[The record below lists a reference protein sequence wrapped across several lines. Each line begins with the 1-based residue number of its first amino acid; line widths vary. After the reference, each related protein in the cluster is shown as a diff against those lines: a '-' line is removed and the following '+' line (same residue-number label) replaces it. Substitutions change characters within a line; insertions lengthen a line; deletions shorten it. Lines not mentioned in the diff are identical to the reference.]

1 MGSRLKARML
11 AALTSRWMTGAMF
24 VVAALAILRFYE
36 PPQTL
41 VESPFGAATRALV
54 PPATPSAAAFGRSG
68 AVQVR
73 FALPNDSVEYPLEV
87 HGDPTEL
94 EYAWVRVTDS
104 VGVDSI
110 RPLDSDTLVAPSV
123 PGFYRL
129 ALMRGL
135 ERRILNGLTLA
146 VMVPFEEKR
155 EGILD
160 GYRIGTFRAERRG
173 ASAPRPDGFVQ
184 VLPELVNL
192 PLTRHLRLGSF
203 VAPDGQT
210 TWPRYAAL
218 DRRLL
223 DKLELVFQQLARGR
237 SDTSAVHLSVWVN
250 SGFRTPLYNRRVPR
264 AARDSRHQ
272 LGDAADVVIDAN
284 GDGRITREDAKLVAA
299 AVEIVEQSH
308 PDLAGGL
315 GLYVSGRYRH
325 PYVHIDTRGTRVRWR
340 G

>member
-1 MGSRLKARML
+1 M
-11 AALTSRWMTGAMF
+11 AALSSRWMTAAMF
-24 VVAALAILRFYE
+24 IVAALAVLRFYE
-36 PPQTL
+36 PPETL
-41 VESPFGAATRALV
+41 LESRFGTPSLPLV
-54 PPATPSAAAFGRSG
+54 PLAMPSATAFGRSG

-73 FALPNDSVEYPLEV
+73 FALPNDVVEYPLEV

-94 EYAWVRVTDS
+94 EYSWVRVTDS

-110 RPLDSDTLVAPSV
+110 RALDSDTLVAPSV

-129 ALMRGL
+129 ALMRAT
-135 ERRILNGLTLA
+135 ERRILGGLTLA
-146 VMVPFEEKR
+146 VLVPFAEKR

-173 ASAPRPDGFVQ
+173 ARTPRPDGFVQ

-192 PLTRHLRLGSF
+192 PITQHLRLGSF

-223 DKLELVFQQLARGR
+223 DKLELVFQQLSRWR
-237 SDTSAVHLSVWVN
+237 PDTATVQLAVAVN

-272 LGDAADVVIDAN
+272 FGDAADVAIDAN
-284 GDGRITREDAKLVAA
+284 GDGHVTREDANLVAA
-299 AVEIVEQSH
+299 AVEMVEQSH

-315 GLYVSGRYRH
+315 GLYVSGRYRQ
-325 PYVHIDTRGTRVRWR
+325 PYVHIDTRGTRARWR

>member
-1 MGSRLKARML
+1 
-11 AALTSRWMTGAMF
+11 MTAAMF
-24 VVAALAILRFYE
+24 LVAALAVVAFYE
-36 PPQTL
+36 PPQAL
-41 VESPFGAATRALV
+41 VQSRFGAPVLPLV
-54 PPATPSAAAFGRSG
+54 PQATESVTAFGRSG

-73 FALPNDSVEYPLEV
+73 FALPNEDVEYPLEV
-87 HGDPTEL
+87 HGDPTAL
-94 EYAWVRVTDS
+94 EYGWVRVTDS

-110 RPLDSDTLVAPSV
+110 RRLAGDTLVAPSV

-129 ALMRGL
+129 ALIRGM
-135 ERRILNGLTLA
+135 ERRILSGVTLA

-173 ASAPRPDGFVQ
+173 ATAPRPDGFVQ
-184 VLPELVNL
+184 VIPELVNL
-192 PLTRHLRLGSF
+192 PLTRHLRLGWF
-203 VAPDGQT
+203 VSPDGQT

-223 DKLELVFQQLARGR
+223 DKLELVFQQLSRWR
-237 SDTSAVHLSVWVN
+237 SDTAAVQLAVSVN
-250 SGFRTPLYNRRVPR
+250 SGFRTPWYNRRVPH

-272 LGDAADVVIDAN
+272 LGDAADVVVDAN
-284 GDGRITREDAKLVAA
+284 GDGHVTREDAKLIAA
-299 AVEIVEQSH
+299 AVEVVEQSH

-315 GLYVSGRYRH
+315 GLYVSRNYRQ
-325 PYVHIDTRGTRVRWR
+325 PYVHIDARGTRVRWR

>member
-1 MGSRLKARML
+1 
-11 AALTSRWMTGAMF
+11 MF
-24 VVAALAILRFYE
+24 IVAALAVLRFYE
-36 PPQTL
+36 PPQAL
-41 VESPFGAATRALV
+41 VQSRFGGVELPLV
-54 PPATPSAAAFGRSG
+54 PPATPSVTALGRSG

-73 FALPNDSVEYPLEV
+73 FALPNEPVEYPLEV
-87 HGDPTEL
+87 HGDPTSL
-94 EYAWVRVTDS
+94 EYGWVRVTDS

-110 RPLDSDTLVAPSV
+110 RSLAGDTLVAPSV

-135 ERRILNGLTLA
+135 ERRILAGVTLA

-173 ASAPRPDGFVQ
+173 ATAPRPNGFVQ
-184 VLPELVNL
+184 VIPELVNL
-192 PLTRHLRLGSF
+192 PLTRHLRLGWF
-203 VAPDGQT
+203 VSPDGQT

-223 DKLELVFQQLARGR
+223 DKLELVFQQLSRWR
-237 SDTSAVHLSVWVN
+237 SDTADVHLAVSVN
-250 SGFRTPLYNRRVPR
+250 SGFRTPWYNRRVPH

-284 GDGRITREDAKLVAA
+284 GDGRVTREDANLIAA
-299 AVEIVEQSH
+299 AVEVVEQSH

-315 GLYVSGRYRH
+315 GLYISRNYRQ
-325 PYVHIDTRGTRVRWR
+325 PYVHIDARGTRVRWR

>member
-1 MGSRLKARML
+1 
-11 AALTSRWMTGAMF
+11 MF
-24 VVAALAILRFYE
+24 IVAAMTVLRFYE
-36 PPQTL
+36 PPETL
-41 VESPFGAATRALV
+41 LQSHFGTPTRPLV
-54 PPATPSAAAFGRSG
+54 PPATASSAAFGRSG
-68 AVQVR
+68 AVQIR
-73 FALPNDSVEYPLEV
+73 FALPNDVVEFPLAV

-104 VGVDSI
+104 AGVDSI
-110 RPLDSDTLVAPSV
+110 RSLTGDTLRAPTV

-129 ALMRGL
+129 ALLRGR
-135 ERRILNGLTLA
+135 ERRILDDLTLA

-155 EGILD
+155 GGILN

-173 ASAPRPDGFVQ
+173 ATEPRPDGFVQ

-192 PLTRHLRLGSF
+192 PVTDHLRLGSF

-223 DKLELVFQQLARGR
+223 DKLELVFQQLSRWR
-237 SDTSAVHLSVWVN
+237 SDTTTVQLAVSVN
-250 SGFRTPLYNRRVPR
+250 SGFRTPWYNGRVAR

-284 GDGRITREDAKLVAA
+284 GDGRITRDDANLVAA

-315 GLYVSGRYRH
+315 GIYVSPRYRQ
-325 PYVHIDTRGTRVRWR
+325 PYVHIDTRGKRARWR

>member
-1 MGSRLKARML
+1 MTAALFVL
-11 AALTSRWMTGAMF
+11 AA
-24 VVAALAILRFYE
+24 VAVLRFYE
-36 PPQTL
+36 PPAAL
-41 VESPFGAATRALV
+41 VESQFGGAPLRV
-54 PPATPSAAAFGRSG
+54 PPTVPSAGAFGLSG

-73 FALPNDSVEYPLEV
+73 FALPNEGVEYPLEV
-87 HGDPTEL
+87 HGDPTGM

-104 VGVDSI
+104 VGIDSI
-110 RPLDSDTLVAPSV
+110 RALDSDTLRAPSV

-129 ALMRGL
+129 ALHRGR
-135 ERRILNGLTLA
+135 ERRILDGLTLA

-155 EGILD
+155 GGILD

-173 ASAPRPDGFVQ
+173 ATSPRPDGFVQ

-192 PLTRHLRLGSF
+192 PVTQHLRLGSF

-223 DKLELVFQQLARGR
+223 DKLELVFQQLSKWRV
-237 SDTSAVHLSVWVN
+237 DTGAVRLAISVN
-250 SGFRTPLYNRRVPR
+250 SGFRTPWYNGRVPR

-272 LGDAADVVIDAN
+272 FGDAADVVIDAN
-284 GDGRITREDAKLVAA
+284 GDGRITREDANLVAA
-299 AVEIVEQSH
+299 AVEMVEQTH

-315 GLYVSGRYRH
+315 GLYVSRAYRQ
-325 PYVHIDTRGTRVRWR
+325 PYVHIDTRGRRARWR

>member
-1 MGSRLKARML
+1 MAVLS
-11 AALTSRWMTGAMF
+11 SRWMTAAMF
-24 VVAALAILRFYE
+24 IVAALAVLRFYE
-36 PPQTL
+36 PPETL
-41 VESPFGAATRALV
+41 LESRFGTPSLPLV
-54 PPATPSAAAFGRSG
+54 PLAMPSATAFGRSR

-73 FALPNDSVEYPLEV
+73 FALPNDIVEYPLEV

-94 EYAWVRVTDS
+94 EYSWVRVTDS

-110 RPLDSDTLVAPSV
+110 RALDSDTLVAPSV

-129 ALMRGL
+129 ALMRAT
-135 ERRILNGLTLA
+135 ERRILGGLTLA
-146 VMVPFEEKR
+146 VLVPFAEKR

-173 ASAPRPDGFVQ
+173 AREPRPDGFVQ

-192 PLTRHLRLGSF
+192 PITQHLRLGSF

-223 DKLELVFQQLARGR
+223 DKLELVFQQLSRWR
-237 SDTSAVHLSVWVN
+237 PDTASVQLAVAVN
-250 SGFRTPLYNRRVPR
+250 SGFRTPLYNRRVAH

-272 LGDAADVVIDAN
+272 FGDAADVVIDAN
-284 GDGRITREDAKLVAA
+284 GDGRVTREDANLVAA
-299 AVEIVEQSH
+299 AVEMVEQSH

-315 GLYVSGRYRH
+315 GLYVSGRYRQ
-325 PYVHIDTRGTRVRWR
+325 PYVHIDTRGTRARWR

>member
-1 MGSRLKARML
+1 MT
-11 AALTSRWMTGAMF
+11 AALFM
-24 VVAALAILRFYE
+24 VAALVVLHYYR
-36 PPQTL
+36 PPEVL
-41 VESPFGAATRALV
+41 ADSHFGAPTLPLV
-54 PPATPSAAAFGRSG
+54 PPATPSAGAFGRSG

-73 FALPNDSVEYPLEV
+73 FALPNEDVEYPLQV
-87 HGDPTEL
+87 HGDPTAL

-110 RPLDSDTLVAPSV
+110 RSLDSDTLRAPSV

-129 ALMRGL
+129 SLLKGR
-135 ERRILNGLTLA
+135 ERRILHGLTLA
-146 VMVPFEEKR
+146 VMVPFDEKR
-155 EGILD
+155 GGILD

-173 ASAPRPDGFVQ
+173 ATSPRPDGFVQ

-192 PLTRHLRLGSF
+192 PLTQHLRLGSF
-203 VAPDGQT
+203 VTPDGQT

-223 DKLELVFQQLARGR
+223 DKLELVFQQLSKWRV
-237 SDTSAVHLSVWVN
+237 DTGSVRLAVAVN

-272 LGDAADVVIDAN
+272 FGDAADVVIDAN
-284 GDGRITREDAKLVAA
+284 GDGRITRDDANLVAA
-299 AVEIVEQSH
+299 AVEMVEQSH

-315 GLYVSGRYRH
+315 GIYVSRRVRQ
-325 PYVHIDTRGTRVRWR
+325 PYVHIDTRGRRARWR

>member
-1 MGSRLKARML
+1 
-11 AALTSRWMTGAMF
+11 MTAVMF
-24 VVAALAILRFYE
+24 VVAALAVIRFYE
-36 PPQTL
+36 PPETL
-41 VESPFGAATRALV
+41 LESQFGTPRLPLV
-54 PPATPSAAAFGRSG
+54 PLAVPSATAFGLSG

-73 FALPNDSVEYPLEV
+73 FALPNEVVEYPLEV

-94 EYAWVRVTDS
+94 EYSWVRVTDS

-110 RPLDSDTLVAPSV
+110 RTLDSDTLVVPSV

-129 ALMRGL
+129 ALMRGV
-135 ERRILNGLTLA
+135 ERRILSGLTLA

-160 GYRIGTFRAERRG
+160 GYRIGMFRGERRG
-173 ASAPRPDGFVQ
+173 ARAPRPHGFVQ

-192 PLTRHLRLGSF
+192 PVTQHLRLGSF

-210 TWPRYAAL
+210 SWPRYAAL

-223 DKLELVFQQLARGR
+223 DKLELVFQQLSRWR
-237 SDTSAVHLSVWVN
+237 TDTSTVQLAVSVN
-250 SGFRTPLYNRRVPR
+250 SGFRTPLYNRRVAR
-264 AARDSRHQ
+264 SARDSRHQ
-272 LGDAADVVIDAN
+272 FGDAADVVIDAN
-284 GDGRITREDAKLVAA
+284 GDGHVTREDASLVAA
-299 AVEIVEQSH
+299 AVEMVEQSH

-315 GLYVSGRYRH
+315 GLYVSGRYRQ
-325 PYVHIDTRGTRVRWR
+325 PYVHIDTRGTRARWR

>member
-1 MGSRLKARML
+1 
-11 AALTSRWMTGAMF
+11 MF
-24 VVAALAILRFYE
+24 IVAALAVVRFYE
-36 PPQTL
+36 PPEAL
-41 VESPFGAATRALV
+41 VQSRFGAPELPLV
-54 PPATPSAAAFGRSG
+54 PPATPSVTAFGRSG

-73 FALPNDSVEYPLEV
+73 FALPNESVEYPLEV
-87 HGDPTEL
+87 HGDPTSL
-94 EYAWVRVTDS
+94 EYGWVRVTDS

-110 RPLDSDTLVAPSV
+110 RSLAGDTLVAPSV

-129 ALMRGL
+129 ALIRGV
-135 ERRILNGLTLA
+135 ERRILAGVTLA

-173 ASAPRPDGFVQ
+173 ATAPRPDGFVQ
-184 VLPELVNL
+184 VIPELVNL
-192 PLTRHLRLGSF
+192 PVTQHLRLGWF
-203 VAPDGQT
+203 VSPDGQT

-223 DKLELVFQQLARGR
+223 DKLELVFQQLSRWR
-237 SDTSAVHLSVWVN
+237 SDTAAVQLAVSVN
-250 SGFRTPLYNRRVPR
+250 SGFRTPWYNRRVPH

-284 GDGRITREDAKLVAA
+284 GDGHVTREDANLVAA
-299 AVEIVEQSH
+299 AVEMVEQSH

-315 GLYVSGRYRH
+315 GLYVSRSYRQ
-325 PYVHIDTRGTRVRWR
+325 PYVHIDARGTRVRWR

>member
-1 MGSRLKARML
+1 VGSRLKERLM

-24 VVAALAILRFYE
+24 VVAAVAILRFYE
-36 PPQTL
+36 PPPTL

-54 PPATPSAAAFGRSG
+54 PPATPSATAFGRSG

-73 FALPNDSVEYPLEV
+73 FALPNEGVEYPLEV

-94 EYAWVRVTDS
+94 EYSWVRVTDS

-110 RPLDSDTLVAPSV
+110 RLLNSDTLIAPSV

-129 ALMRGL
+129 ALMRGR
-135 ERRILNGLTLA
+135 ERRILAGLTLA

-155 EGILD
+155 GGILG

-173 ASAPRPDGFVQ
+173 TSAPRPDGFVQ

-192 PLTRHLRLGSF
+192 PVTRHLRLGSF
-203 VAPDGQT
+203 VAPDGQK

-223 DKLELVFQQLARGR
+223 DKLELVFQQLSRWR
-237 SDTSAVHLSVWVN
+237 SDTATIRLAVWIN
-250 SGFRTPLYNRRVPR
+250 SGFRTPLYNGRVPR
-264 AARDSRHQ
+264 AARNSRHL

-284 GDGRITREDAKLVAA
+284 GDGHVTREDVKLVAA

-315 GLYVSGRYRH
+315 GLYVSGRYRQ
-325 PYVHIDTRGTRVRWR
+325 PYVHIDTRGTRARWQ

>member
-1 MGSRLKARML
+1 
-11 AALTSRWMTGAMF
+11 MF
-24 VVAALAILRFYE
+24 IVAALAVLRFYE
-36 PPQTL
+36 PPASLLQSRFGNPTL
-41 VESPFGAATRALV
+41 PLV
-54 PPATPSAAAFGRSG
+54 PPASPSATAFGRSG

-73 FALPNDSVEYPLEV
+73 FALPSEGVEYPLEV
-87 HGDPTEL
+87 QGDPTAL

-110 RPLDSDTLVAPSV
+110 RPLAGDTLVAPSI

-129 ALMRGL
+129 ALVRGV
-135 ERRILNGLTLA
+135 ERRILGGLTLA

-155 EGILD
+155 GGILD
-160 GYRIGTFRAERRG
+160 GYRIGTFRSERRG
-173 ASAPRPDGFVQ
+173 VTAPRPNGFVQ

-192 PLTRHLRLGSF
+192 QLTQHLRLGSF

-223 DKLELVFQQLARGR
+223 DKLELVFQQLSRWR
-237 SDTSAVHLSVWVN
+237 TDTTAVRLAISVN
-250 SGFRTPLYNRRVPR
+250 SGFRTPWYNRRVPR

-284 GDGRITREDAKLVAA
+284 GDGRVTREDANLVAA

-315 GLYVSGRYRH
+315 GLYVSGRYRQ
-325 PYVHIDTRGTRVRWR
+325 PYVHIDTRGKRARWR

>member
-1 MGSRLKARML
+1 M
-11 AALTSRWMTGAMF
+11 AALTSRWMTAAMF
-24 VVAALAILRFYE
+24 VVAALAVLRFYE
-36 PPQTL
+36 PPETL
-41 VESPFGAATRALV
+41 LQSRFGTPGLPRV
-54 PPATPSAAAFGRSG
+54 PLAMPSAAAFGRSG

-73 FALPNDSVEYPLEV
+73 FALPNDTVEYPLEV

-110 RPLDSDTLVAPSV
+110 RGLHSDTLVAPSV

-129 ALMRGL
+129 ALMRGT
-135 ERRILNGLTLA
+135 ERRILSGVTLA

-173 ASAPRPDGFVQ
+173 ADASRPDGFVQ

-192 PLTRHLRLGSF
+192 PVTQHLRLGSF

-223 DKLELVFQQLARGR
+223 DKLELVFQQLSRWR
-237 SDTSAVHLSVWVN
+237 PDTATVQLSVAVN
-250 SGFRTPLYNRRVPR
+250 SGFRTPWYNGRVPR

-284 GDGRITREDAKLVAA
+284 GDGHVTREDANLVAA

-315 GLYVSGRYRH
+315 GLYVSRRYRQ
-325 PYVHIDTRGTRVRWR
+325 PYVHIDTRGTRARWR

>member
-1 MGSRLKARML
+1 MGSHLKARLL
-11 AALTSRWMTGAMF
+11 AALTSRWMTAAMF
-24 VVAALAILRFYE
+24 IVAALAVLRFYE
-36 PPQTL
+36 PPETL
-41 VESPFGAATRALV
+41 LQSRFGTPSLPVVPVASASAGAFGA
-54 PPATPSAAAFGRSG
+54 SG
-68 AVQVR
+68 AVQIR
-73 FALPNDSVEYPLEV
+73 FALPNDVVEYPLAV
-87 HGDPTEL
+87 HGDPTAL

-104 VGVDSI
+104 AGVDSI
-110 RPLDSDTLVAPSV
+110 RALTGDTLRAPTV

-129 ALMRGL
+129 ALLRGR
-135 ERRILNGLTLA
+135 ERRILDDLTLA

-155 EGILD
+155 GGILN

-173 ASAPRPDGFVQ
+173 ATALRPDGFVQ
-184 VLPELVNL
+184 VLPELVDL
-192 PLTRHLRLGSF
+192 PVTRHLRLGSF

-210 TWPRYAAL
+210 TWPRYAAM

-223 DKLELVFQQLARGR
+223 DKLELVFQQLSRWR
-237 SDTSAVHLSVWVN
+237 SDTAAVQLAVSVN
-250 SGFRTPLYNRRVPR
+250 SGFRTPWYNRRVPR

-284 GDGRITREDAKLVAA
+284 GDGRITRDDADLVAA

-315 GLYVSGRYRH
+315 GIYVSARYRQ
-325 PYVHIDTRGTRVRWR
+325 PYVHIDTRGKRARWR